1 VVEAAK
7 SSLRLEREEDLLR
20 DRVVAVIRNAIFTGT
35 LPPGKRLI
43 ERELVEEIGVSRTS
57 VREALRHLQ
66 SESLVESSESRGLR
80 VAVLTE
86 AAVLHLYEVREPL
99 ESAAARLFVIHA
111 TEDEVEALAR
121 VGKKLF
127 ETSTEQARL
136 AERMAAVLEF
146 DRLLLAGARNPLL
159 SEMLGSITARI
170 HVLRRLSMSAPERA
184 VASAA
189 EYETLVDA
197 IRRRSKRSA
206 AAAAAAH
213 VSAARVAALKALRA
227 RSSET

>member
-1 VVEAAK
+1 MVEAAK
-7 SSLRLEREEDLLR
+7 SGLRLERDEDLLR
-20 DRVVAVIRNAIFTGT
+20 DRVVAVIRRAIFTGE
-35 LPPGKRLI
+35 LPPGKRLV
-43 ERELVEEIGVSRTS
+43 ERELIEQIGVSRTS

-66 SESLVESSESRGLR
+66 SENLVESSDSRGLR

-86 AAVLHLYEVREPL
+86 AAVRHLYEVREPL
-99 ESAAARLFVIHA
+99 ESTAARLFVIHA
-111 TEDEVEALAR
+111 TEDEVEELAR

-136 AERMAAVLEF
+136 DERMAAVLEF
-146 DRLLLAGARNPLL
+146 DRLLLEGARNPLL
-159 SEMLGSITARI
+159 SEMLGSIKARV
-170 HVLRRLSMSAPERA
+170 HVLRRLSISAPERA

-189 EYETLVDA
+189 EYEALVDA

-213 VSAARVAALKALRA
+213 VSAARVAALKVLRA
-227 RSSET
+227 RPTET

>member
-1 VVEAAK
+1 MVEAAK
-7 SSLRLEREEDLLR
+7 SGLRLERDEDLLR
-20 DRVVAVIRNAIFTGT
+20 DRVVAVIRRAIFTGE
-35 LPPGKRLI
+35 LPPGKRLV
-43 ERELVEEIGVSRTS
+43 ERELIEQIGVSRTS

-66 SESLVESSESRGLR
+66 SENLVESSDSRGLR

-86 AAVLHLYEVREPL
+86 AAVRHLYEVREPL
-99 ESAAARLFVIHA
+99 ESTAARLFVIHA
-111 TEDEVEALAR
+111 TEDEVEELAR

-136 AERMAAVLEF
+136 DERMAAVLQF
-146 DRLLLAGARNPLL
+146 DRLLLEGARNPLL
-159 SEMLGSITARI
+159 SEMLGSIKARV
-170 HVLRRLSMSAPERA
+170 HVLRRLSISAPERA

-189 EYETLVDA
+189 EYEALVDA

-213 VSAARVAALKALRA
+213 VSAARVAALKVLRA
-227 RSSET
+227 RPTET